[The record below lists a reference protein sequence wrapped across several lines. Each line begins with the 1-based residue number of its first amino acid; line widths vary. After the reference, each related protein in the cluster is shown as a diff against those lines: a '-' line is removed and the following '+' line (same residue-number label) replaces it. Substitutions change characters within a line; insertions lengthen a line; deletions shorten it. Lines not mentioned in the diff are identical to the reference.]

1 MNGKRRAV
9 FAIVAMAFISVII
22 YIFIHES
29 GHGIIAALCGA
40 HITRLSIVE
49 AHTWW
54 TGGDFTSLTLALC
67 FAAGVLLPV
76 CISFIGVIFYKRN
89 YDNPVYRL
97 MYPWCIIIS
106 TAALSVWVLFPIMSM
121 FISLPVSDDVAKFLR
136 SSGLHPMLVSF
147 VSAAL
152 MLVMILLIKRK
163 GMFQNLISTLKAMIN
178 PETDGKVFF
187 SKRSI
192 RGLTVAVLL
201 VISVTV
207 LLELPDKLSR
217 PVITIAATG
226 EIDEAGLEKSFEIRR
241 AGDYHFDIQ
250 LDVKGTLADVR
261 VCDSEQKLVYQ
272 TLTEKA
278 FANGTFYLNDG
289 ECTISVIPLP
299 DINTFRQYCKDM
311 NYGFD
316 EEAVEEMESVY
327 EHEVQPPYLSFVIKQ

>member
-1 MNGKRRAV
+1 M
-9 FAIVAMAFISVII
+9 
-22 YIFIHES
+22 
-29 GHGIIAALCGA
+29 
-40 HITRLSIVE
+40 
-49 AHTWW
+49 
-54 TGGDFTSLTLALC
+54 
-67 FAAGVLLPV
+67 
-76 CISFIGVIFYKRN
+76 
-89 YDNPVYRL
+89 
-97 MYPWCIIIS
+97 
-106 TAALSVWVLFPIMSM
+106 
-121 FISLPVSDDVAKFLR
+121 
-136 SSGLHPMLVSF
+136 
-147 VSAAL
+147 
-152 MLVMILLIKRK
+152 
-163 GMFQNLISTLKAMIN
+163 
-178 PETDGKVFF
+178 
-187 SKRSI
+187 
-192 RGLTVAVLL
+192 AVLL